1 MNFYWVVGK
10 IDSGEIPLSKPDSN
24 YRVELIMLL
33 RQMRLRYRLI
43 YVHIRVH
50 TIYGRSP
57 HSLLPVIS
65 ICLKSRRHEFFPTI
79 IVSRPFLSWILRKK
93 KKSLFLLLLSYISLY
108 PFPSK
113 NLGLNHYE
121 RIGMT
126 INNWTSRKI
135 NSGRRFSKNWRCLV
149 DVYREVWFVDRSVGG
164 SIGKRGPRHRDKWS
178 YLVMRGRCFRD
189 R

>member
-65 ICLKSRRHEFFPTI
+65 ICLKSRRHEFFPNNHRLSSI
-79 IVSRPFLSWILRKK
+79 SFLNFKK
-93 KKSLFLLLLSYISLY
+93 KKNYLFLLLLSYISLY

-113 NLGLNHYE
+113 NLGLIIAKE
-121 RIGMT
+121 
-126 INNWTSRKI
+126 
-135 NSGRRFSKNWRCLV
+135 LA
-149 DVYREVWFVDRSVGG
+149 
-164 SIGKRGPRHRDKWS
+164 
-178 YLVMRGRCFRD
+178 
-189 R
+189 